1 MKRIGAYI
9 IDYGAIVLLG
19 LWLAKQERLLF
30 AGFELVFV
38 YLFLYPLWEWLLKGR
53 TPGKL
58 VFGLTVINGAGD
70 PPTLVQALIRGL
82 TRHIEAP
89 LRIITIFIYAQSARC
104 QRVGDMLSKTYV
116 IPTKD
121 LALSRNDASI
131 NPLTWHATQ
140 ARPSAGHYVNHLP
153 TIAPSITSIW
163 STLTPS
169 NHSREGCRDARE

>member
-1 MKRIGAYI
+1 MEVSRTSLLMKRIGAYI

-19 LWLAKQERLLF
+19 LWLTQQERLLF
-30 AGFELVFV
+30 AGLELVFV

-70 PPTLVQALIRGL
+70 PPTLVQALIRGF

-89 LRIITIFIYAQSARC
+89 LGIITIFIYAQSARC
-104 QRVGDMLSKTYV
+104 QRVGDMLSRTYV

-121 LALSRNDASI
+121 LALLR
-131 NPLTWHATQ
+131 ATMQ
-140 ARPSAGHYVNHLP
+140 A
-153 TIAPSITSIW
+153 
-163 STLTPS
+163 STL
-169 NHSREGCRDARE
+169 